1 MQTGGV
7 KGYAFVEFAIS
18 EVAKIA
24 ADTMNN
30 YLMFGKLLKCKLR
43 HLLTIKNGNKV
54 FLKSVIKV
62 YMVYSVQVLRI
73 FKSENEST
81 SVVMNDT
88 NS

>member
-30 YLMFGKLLKCKLR
+30 YLMFGKLLKCKL
-43 HLLTIKNGNKV
+43 HHLTIKNGNKV
-54 FLKSVIKV
+54 FLKSVHGGGRKV
-62 YMVYSVQVLRI
+62 GSLGWHCSPNMVINV
-73 FKSENEST
+73 KPH
-81 SVVMNDT
+81 
-88 NS
+88 

>member
-43 HLLTIKNGNKV
+43 HLTIKKRKQS
-54 FLKSVIKV
+54 FS
-62 YMVYSVQVLRI
+62 
-73 FKSENEST
+73 
-81 SVVMNDT
+81 
-88 NS
+88 

>member
-30 YLMFGKLLKCKLR
+30 YLMFGKLLKCKL
-43 HLLTIKNGNKV
+43 HHLTIKNGNKV